1 MGFRVDPDVIGR
13 LAFGLH
19 GSTAGMAISSPPPE
33 VDAGP
38 SSAAVTALIAELVR
52 AAAGALEITERS
64 SAELHANGSA
74 YAAVDAD
81 NERFFHR

>member
-1 MGFRVDPDVIGR
+1 MGFRADPDVIDR

-19 GSTAGMAISSPPPE
+19 GSTAGMVRSAPPPE
-33 VDAGP
+33 ADAGP

-52 AAAGALEITERS
+52 AAAGALEVTERT
-64 SAELHANGSA
+64 SAGLHANGST

-81 NERFFHR
+81 NERLFHR